1 LRRIGEYEPFTLCS
15 ADLTAR
21 LATNWHDVFCPSV
34 RKWAQQKGA
43 SGFRWEKMSADFE
56 GDLAVKF
63 YRDVVAHEYF
73 ILPEHFAMGSFDL
86 YQSCE
91 KPFCSGPQPT
101 IDCYIFPTNLAW
113 TFALTH
119 EAGWLGPYFL
129 KHPEYDVL
137 QKKNIDALNFA
148 ANK

>member
-1 LRRIGEYEPFTLCS
+1 MRRIGEYEPFTLCS

-34 RKWAQQKGA
+34 RKWAKQKDVG
-43 SGFRWEKMSADFE
+43 GFRWEKMSRECE
-56 GDLAVKF
+56 GDVAIKL

-73 ILPEHFAMGSFDL
+73 ILPEHFAAGSFDL
-86 YQSCE
+86 YQSIE
-91 KPFCSGPQPT
+91 KPFCLEPLPL
-101 IDCYIFPTNLAW
+101 IDCYVFPKNLAW

-129 KHPEYDVL
+129 EHPEYDML
-137 QKKNIDALNFA
+137 QNKNIDPPNFA
-148 ANK
+148 TQK